1 LSESEG
7 EKSAEAM
14 SDGELTRHVEIRLRS
29 VGKEL
34 RSLIPYLLEARRRY
48 AHAGRRIPRHGEPT
62 FGEWIRQ
69 NIGISDR
76 HVRRLLA
83 ATKEP
88 VDRAPEDE
96 SEYSPKQQRRDETMW
111 RACRIAHAILGLDEA
126 DECDPSGRQ
135 RMAALTGMAHQF
147 LRLAHRKPI
156 PVIVRA
162 KPLQP
167 ADIRGLYRVIL
178 MCFEMQVDDV
188 FRSLGDE
195 ERRDAVR
202 LFGDQIADRYN
213 AQG

>member
-1 LSESEG
+1 
-7 EKSAEAM
+7 
-14 SDGELTRHVEIRLRS
+14 
-29 VGKEL
+29 
-34 RSLIPYLLEARRRY
+34 
-48 AHAGRRIPRHGEPT
+48 
-62 FGEWIRQ
+62 
-69 NIGISDR
+69 
-76 HVRRLLA
+76 
-83 ATKEP
+83 
-88 VDRAPEDE
+88 
-96 SEYSPKQQRRDETMW
+96 
-111 RACRIAHAILGLDEA
+111 
-126 DECDPSGRQ
+126 
-135 RMAALTGMAHQF
+135 MAALTGMAHQF